1 MSSPTPFV
9 LPVAPTPASRLGR
22 LFNIFF
28 FLAILTGVLSGVL
41 VVVFGNP
48 AYIFVGLIAI
58 IVFAGAIFSVQFGL
72 LAMVFIIYTRLSDV
86 AIHSHNAPSVA
97 KGFIALLV
105 LAIFVR
111 WAIFRETPT
120 GWTKMGLLLGFYGLI
135 GFSSML
141 YAANAARVMDALVY
155 FAKDAVI
162 AVVVVVLLQT
172 GTSFRR
178 VVWVLIFVGIFL
190 GTLSS
195 YQYLM
200 GDFTNNF
207 WGFANA
213 RVMQILGQTN
223 DYRIG
228 GPIGDPNF
236 FAQIMVVI
244 TPLALERFIHEPRM
258 IRRLIALWS
267 LVVVVLSIMFTYSR
281 GGFLALAVTI
291 LLYFIVY
298 PPRSYQMPI
307 FILSILLLFSFAPK
321 NYFDRILSLDQFFGS
336 TSSLRVQDDALRSRV
351 TENLTAWEMV
361 KSNPLL
367 GVGLSNYSVVF
378 AEYSKSLGVTI
389 PDHEV
394 AAHDLYLEVL
404 AETGILGL
412 SIFGLMI
419 FLSLRAA
426 FIARREFMRAHLSDY
441 AGLVSS
447 FAMGLIGYLV
457 AATFVHG
464 AYPRYFYLLIGIC
477 MSLEHVYK
485 QVLEVH
491 TKPAK
496 GTRR

>member
-1 MSSPTPFV
+1 
-9 LPVAPTPASRLGR
+9 
-22 LFNIFF
+22 
-28 FLAILTGVLSGVL
+28 
-41 VVVFGNP
+41 
-48 AYIFVGLIAI
+48 
-58 IVFAGAIFSVQFGL
+58 
-72 LAMVFIIYTRLSDV
+72 
-86 AIHSHNAPSVA
+86 
-97 KGFIALLV
+97 
-105 LAIFVR
+105 
-111 WAIFRETPT
+111 
-120 GWTKMGLLLGFYGLI
+120 
-135 GFSSML
+135 
-141 YAANAARVMDALVY
+141 
-155 FAKDAVI
+155 
-162 AVVVVVLLQT
+162 
-172 GTSFRR
+172 
-178 VVWVLIFVGIFL
+178 
-190 GTLSS
+190 
-195 YQYLM
+195 
-200 GDFTNNF
+200 
-207 WGFANA
+207 
-213 RVMQILGQTN
+213 
-223 DYRIG
+223 
-228 GPIGDPNF
+228 
-236 FAQIMVVI
+236 
-244 TPLALERFIHEPRM
+244 
-258 IRRLIALWS
+258 
-267 LVVVVLSIMFTYSR
+267 
-281 GGFLALAVTI
+281 
-291 LLYFIVY
+291 
-298 PPRSYQMPI
+298 
-307 FILSILLLFSFAPK
+307 
-321 NYFDRILSLDQFFGS
+321 LDQFFGS